1 MGVQEEWEE
10 YERKREAFAASHKPA
25 TCTVCGNN
33 IDPGDDVIC
42 YDSMPFCSTD
52 CLMECIGAERF
63 MFHEYDDEYKSFFET
78 KETEN
83 DDSERGKTCLT
94 N

>member
-1 MGVQEEWEE
+1 
-10 YERKREAFAASHKPA
+10 
-25 TCTVCGNN
+25 
-33 IDPGDDVIC
+33 
-42 YDSMPFCSTD
+42 
-52 CLMECIGAERF
+52 

-78 KETEN
+78 KETGN